1 MKVLML
7 GDAGCGKTSLI
18 QRFVHQEFQLEYAAT
33 VGIDLVAMD
42 TKLENGK
49 SAQVQ
54 IWDTAGQ
61 ERFRHLTQNYYR
73 GCHGVVLVYDLTC
86 QESFRHVFSWIK
98 DLKAAA
104 DGNFEVVLIANKL
117 DLAPERVVE
126 AERGQLLANEIK
138 AEFFECSALDG
149 SHVDAAFTSLIQKA
163 GSAVAAS
170 EVGGHQHAIMTIRPL
185 LHVQTREGST
195 QYCRNSDSRKRV
207 FSADPIVLHSHF
219 VQTHTTHTH
228 THTHTHTCTGAHNII
243 VVTAAAAAAATQSCF
258 HIHA

>member
-1 MKVLML
+1 VRNLSSCLDRTYSRAKITREIVYTVFPRVF
-7 GDAGCGKTSLI
+7 GKNRRSQPTI
-18 QRFVHQEFQLEYAAT
+18 RT
-33 VGIDLVAMD
+33 DIDLFYFP
-42 TKLENGK
+42 L
-49 SAQVQ
+49 
-54 IWDTAGQ
+54 
-61 ERFRHLTQNYYR
+61 RHPLSPLPLYSI
-73 GCHGVVLVYDLTC
+73 
-86 QESFRHVFSWIK
+86 SFGDFFGTMK
-98 DLKAAA
+98 
-104 DGNFEVVLIANKL
+104 
-117 DLAPERVVE
+117 VE

>member
-1 MKVLML
+1 MGSSPSRNGSISNRDSETTNGASVGSWKEGKSQIKMKVLML

-170 EVGGHQHAIMTIRPL
+170 EQQQQQQQPKAASTFTLEDEKRNNRSSCCLFRRKTRFRGPDATTCEDGH
-185 LHVQTREGST
+185 
-195 QYCRNSDSRKRV
+195 
-207 FSADPIVLHSHF
+207 F
-219 VQTHTTHTH
+219 
-228 THTHTHTCTGAHNII
+228 
-243 VVTAAAAAAATQSCF
+243 
-258 HIHA
+258 